1 MIGCVKWAI
10 SIKLLNE
17 LLINKKGVLII
28 KRLFSFTIDIDIE
41 INHKILL
48 DNGIYY
54 LKYNLFFLI

>member
-28 KRLFSFTIDIDIE
+28 KRLFSFTIDIE
-41 INHKILL
+41 TNHKILL